1 MSIPTLIFRTI
12 RWSAW
17 DGCEAGME
25 HVDVRPADGGIAV
38 SGVIIAQEEGTRF
51 GLSYRLR
58 LDALWHTKDVVVRT
72 TSGHVLHLESNG
84 KGSWQ
89 ENGKERPDLQGCI
102 DIDIQAT
109 PLTNTLPIRRLGMKT
124 GESTEIRLCYITVPE
139 LTVFPSDQRY
149 TAIDS
154 TLSTVSRAW
163 KTALRPSFPWM
174 RMGSSSTIQDC
185 SSAWLKRNSL
195 TVTSG
200 HMQLCWRPAVFSAK
214 YLKSHVVF
222 SHSKLEQQ

>member
-1 MSIPTLIFRTI
+1 VKVSCNRTIIANSRQSRFDKASGPAIIARKSSPYVWSLAMPIPTLIFRTI

-17 DGCEAGME
+17 DGCEAGLE

-38 SGVIIAQEEGTRF
+38 SGVVIAQEEGTRF

-89 ENGKERPDLQGCI
+89 ENGKDRPDLQGCI

-124 GESTEIRLCYITVPE
+124 GESTEIRLCYITVPD

-154 TLSTVSRAW
+154 TLLYRFESIESGF
-163 KTALRPSFPWM
+163 TAELPVDEDGFVLDYP
-174 RMGSSSTIQDC
+174 G
-185 SSAWLKRNSL
+185 LFKRL
-195 TVTSG
+195 
-200 HMQLCWRPAVFSAK
+200 A
-214 YLKSHVVF
+214 
-222 SHSKLEQQ
+222 